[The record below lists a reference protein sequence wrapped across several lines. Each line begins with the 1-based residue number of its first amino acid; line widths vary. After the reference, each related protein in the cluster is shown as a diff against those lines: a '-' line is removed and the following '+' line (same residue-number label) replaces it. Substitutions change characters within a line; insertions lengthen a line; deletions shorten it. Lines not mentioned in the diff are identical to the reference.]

1 MKLLK
6 HLMLCLAAIVLV
18 ACQDEN
24 VSADT
29 TVNLHVALPAEFSAL
44 SLNDYKVEWV
54 NTTTRKTTTAST
66 NEKGIAM
73 SVLKPGVYTLSVEG
87 KSIDSGV
94 EIIFQRTMNQVAVS
108 GENMDMTVDLER
120 SLTGKGWV
128 IREIYYTGSL
138 TESGKSYNQDQYI
151 EIYNNSDELL
161 YADGIAIAETAHLNS
176 SPSASWTDFL
186 PGQVAVQ
193 TVYAIPGSGKDHPV
207 MPGKSILIA
216 ANGLNHKISNPN
228 SPADLSKADF
238 EWYDDHQMDTDVA
251 EVPNLI
257 KHFSYSQSIWLLHNR
272 GYRGYVIF
280 HPQEDMKTYME
291 KNMLTTLSASGN
303 PTHRIGVKSELILD
317 AVEGAQPQ
325 GPVLKALSSGL
336 DKGYTYCD
344 AANTAKSIRRKEITV
359 DGKRKLQDTNNSTQD
374 FIPNATPSPLR

>member
-6 HLMLCLAAIVLV
+6 HFMLCIAATMLI

-29 TVNLHVALPAEFSAL
+29 TVNLQVALPAEFSTL
-44 SLNDYKVEWV
+44 SLNGYQIEWT
-54 NTTTRKTTTAST
+54 NTTTHKSSTALT
-66 NEKGIAM
+66 NEKGTATT
-73 SVLKPGVYTLSVEG
+73 LLTPGIYTLSIEG
-87 KSIDSGV
+87 KSTDNGI

-108 GENMDMTVDLER
+108 GENMNLKVDLER

-151 EIYNNSDELL
+151 EIYNNSDEQL

-216 ANGLNHKISNPN
+216 ANGLNHKASNPN
-228 SPADLSKADF
+228 SPVDLSKADF
-238 EWYDDHQMDTDVA
+238 EWYDEHQMDTDVA

-272 GYRGYVIF
+272 GHRGYLIF
-280 HPQEDMKTYME
+280 RPNEDMKSYME

-303 PTHRIGVKSELILD
+303 PTHRVGVKTELILD
-317 AVEGAQPQ
+317 AVEAAQPQ

-336 DKGYTYCD
+336 DKGFTYCD
-344 AANTAKSIRRKEITV
+344 AANTAKSIRRKEVTA
-359 DGKRKLQDTNNSTQD
+359 DGKTKLQDTNNSTQD
-374 FIPNATPSPLR
+374 FISNATPSPLR